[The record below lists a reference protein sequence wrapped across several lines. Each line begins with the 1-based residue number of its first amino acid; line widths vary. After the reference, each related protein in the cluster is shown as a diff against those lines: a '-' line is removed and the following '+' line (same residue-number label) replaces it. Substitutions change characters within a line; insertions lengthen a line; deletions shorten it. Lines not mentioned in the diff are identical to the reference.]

1 MRVQEAIAGGYV
13 KFAHVISP
21 LNMADGLT
29 KPLSVTEHHQKFHYY
44 LFRHLLQH
52 HDKDVEMILPQ
63 PQNKHL
69 R

>member
-13 KFAHVISP
+13 KFAHIISP

-52 HDKDVEMILPQ
+52 NDKE
-63 PQNKHL
+63 